1 MGVRSAS
8 GRTEEVSGRAAARFG
23 GRETFP
29 GRWTYD
35 RGKVLDYYNE
45 LMSEPTLGRALGVFD
60 SMEPV
65 YVEDLDGERRI
76 DGYRLQ
82 VQAEP
87 ELFLAAGLQE
97 GDVVKSVNSMLM
109 TNRRR
114 AEDMIASF
122 ATGQGTMF
130 VLEIERDGKV
140 FKQLYEFEDNPAT
153 EPPAP

>member
-1 MGVRSAS
+1 AASAAAALAPKT
-8 GRTEEVSGRAAARFG
+8 REEAAARFG

>member
-1 MGVRSAS
+1 M
-8 GRTEEVSGRAAARFG
+8 
-23 GRETFP
+23 REP
-29 GRWTYD
+29 
-35 RGKVLDYYNE
+35 
-45 LMSEPTLGRALGVFD
+45 SLGRALAVFD
-60 SMEPV
+60 SMEPF

-82 VQAEP
+82 VKGEP

-97 GDVVKSVNSMLM
+97 GDIVKSVNSLLM

-122 ATGQGTMF
+122 ATGAGTMF
-130 VLEIERDGKV
+130 VLEIERDGKT